1 MILQLGKQNL
11 YDCNS
16 GKKLKK
22 RGGKKKKKTLR
33 QLEESMQIKFLKRDW
48 GGGITKKLEEPVE
61 SCGGERGRSTR
72 EP

>member
-22 RGGKKKKKTLR
+22 RGEKKEKKTLR
-33 QLEESMQIKFLKRDW
+33 QLEESMQIKFLKRDL
-48 GGGITKKLEEPVE
+48 GGG
-61 SCGGERGRSTR
+61 GGNN
-72 EP
+72 